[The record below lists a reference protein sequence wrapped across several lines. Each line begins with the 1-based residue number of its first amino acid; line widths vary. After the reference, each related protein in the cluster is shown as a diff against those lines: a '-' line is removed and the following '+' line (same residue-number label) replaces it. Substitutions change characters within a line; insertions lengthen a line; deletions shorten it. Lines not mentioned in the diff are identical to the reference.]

1 MDFEM
6 RSLLLI
12 LGLTGI
18 FSVLCSCTKKD
29 CDCTFYNAAGEEV
42 PSYSGLKEE
51 MRVNDCSEL
60 NTSDTTGYF
69 ICK

>member
-1 MDFEM
+1 MNFEM
-6 RSLLLI
+6 RNLLLI
-12 LGLTGI
+12 LGLAGLL
-18 FSVLCSCTKKD
+18 SVIYSCTKKD
-29 CDCTFYNAAGEEV
+29 CDCTFYNADGEEV

-51 MRVNDCSEL
+51 MNVNDCTDL